1 MHKLVSKSLVLLPKV
16 QIQSLTKTEVAALT
30 QAVVRCQSTAAAAEP
45 SAAAVE
51 RQKKKE
57 KAMQK
62 KAVKSNSFVQNI
74 FRGIVE
80 TEQVFPYPTALDE
93 EQAENLQMLVP
104 IAERVMQ
111 EQNDPLLN
119 DAQESV
125 PEETVQALRELG
137 AFGLQVPVELDGV
150 GLTNTQYARLT
161 EVVGGNDLG
170 VGIFIGAHQ
179 SIGFKGI
186 LLCGTDA
193 QKEQYLPKLATGENF
208 AAFALTE
215 PSSGSDAGSI
225 KTRAEL
231 NKEGT
236 HWILNGGKIW
246 ISNGGI
252 AEIFTVFCKTPITDP
267 ATGTTTEKVS
277 AFIVER
283 AFGGVTHGPP
293 EKKMGIKCSN
303 TAEVYFEN
311 TPVPVENVLSAPGDG
326 FKVAMQILNNGRFGM
341 GAALSGTMRTV
352 IGKACDHATAR
363 VQFGARIDGYGAIQ
377 EKIAKMS
384 MIHYATESMAYMVA
398 GVMDQ
403 GYDDYQLEAAISK
416 IFASEAAW
424 FVTDEA
430 IQVLGGNGFMRS
442 LGLEKVM
449 RDLRIFRIF
458 EGTNDILR
466 LFVALTGIQ
475 YAGGHLRELQ
485 KAISHPISNFG
496 VVLGE
501 VAKRGKGAIGVV
513 NSDQLKDKVH
523 PNLAESAALTCKA
536 IDAYG
541 QAVEKVLIKHGKGI
555 INEQF
560 ILNRLANATIDI
572 YANTCVISRCTKSLN
587 EGVASAYHEEMMA
600 KVWCAEAYKR
610 IEDNLNQLKNPEV
623 LENFKSM
630 AKISEAVCDR
640 NAPVQGNPLGF

>member
-1 MHKLVSKSLVLLPKV
+1 
-16 QIQSLTKTEVAALT
+16 
-30 QAVVRCQSTAAAAEP
+30 
-45 SAAAVE
+45 
-51 RQKKKE
+51 
-57 KAMQK
+57 MQK
-62 KAVKSNSFVQNI
+62 KAVTSNSFVQNV
-74 FRGIVE
+74 FRGMIE
-80 TEQVFPYPTALDE
+80 PTQVFPFPVALDE
-93 EQAENLQMLVP
+93 EQRENLEMLVP
-104 IAERVMQ
+104 IAERVME

-119 DAQESV
+119 DQLESV
-125 PEETVQALRELG
+125 PEDTVNALRELG

-186 LLCGTDA
+186 LLAGTPE
-193 QKEQYLPKLATGENF
+193 QKEQYLPKLATGEQF

-225 KTRAEL
+225 KTRAVL
-231 NKEGT
+231 NEAGT
-236 HWILNGGKIW
+236 HWILNGAKIW

-252 AEIFTVFCKTPITDP
+252 AEIFTVFAKTPIVDP
-267 ATGTTTEKVS
+267 ATGTETEKVS

-283 AFGGVTHGPP
+283 SFGGVTNGPP

-311 TPVPVENVLSAPGDG
+311 VPVPVENVLRQPGDG

-341 GAALSGTMRTV
+341 GAALSGTMRSV
-352 IGKACDHATAR
+352 IQKATDHATQR
-363 VQFGARIDGYGAIQ
+363 VQFGSRIDSYGTIQ

-398 GVMDQ
+398 GTMDS
-403 GYDDYQLEAAISK
+403 GYEDYQLEAAISK

-424 FVTDEA
+424 NVTDEA
-430 IQVLGGNGFMRS
+430 IQVLGGNGFMKA

-485 KAISHPISNFG
+485 AAISNPISNFG
-496 VVLGE
+496 VVLGG
-501 VAKRGKGAIGVV
+501 VTKRGKAAAGLSGGNMLA
-513 NSDQLKDKVH
+513 DQVH
-523 PNLAESAALTCKA
+523 PNLVESSAQISKNVEMF
-536 IDAYG
+536 G
-541 QAVEKVLIKHGKGI
+541 VAVEKLLIKHGKHI

-560 ILNRLANATIDI
+560 LLNRLAQSAIDI
-572 YANTCVISRCTKSLN
+572 YVSTCMVSRCSQSLAN
-587 EGVASAYHEEMMA
+587 NLSSARHEELMT
-600 KVWCAEAYKR
+600 KVFCNEASQR
-610 IEDNLNQLKNPEV
+610 IALNLGALKNSTQ
-623 LENFKSM
+623 LSNFKSM
-630 AKISEAVCDR
+630 AEISKNVCEAEGVL
-640 NAPVQGNPLGF
+640 QGNPLGI

>member
-1 MHKLVSKSLVLLPKV
+1 MHKVGQISKMVVAVPKSQLQLLN
-16 QIQSLTKTEVAALT
+16 TEAAALT
-30 QAVVRCQSTAAAAEP
+30 AVRFQSAQP
-45 SAAAVE
+45 SAAAIE

-62 KAVKSNSFVQNI
+62 KAVHSKSFAQNI
-74 FRGIVE
+74 FRGMIE
-80 TEQVFPYPTALDE
+80 TEQVFPYPIALDE
-93 EQAENLQMLVP
+93 EQRENLEMLVP
-104 IAERVMQ
+104 IAERVME

-119 DAQESV
+119 DQLETV
-125 PEETVQALRELG
+125 PENTIQALRELG

-186 LLCGTDA
+186 LICGNDE
-193 QKEQYLPKLATGENF
+193 QKQKYLPKVATGENF

-231 NKEGT
+231 NEAGT
-236 HWILNGGKIW
+236 HYILNGGKIW

-252 AEIFTVFCKTPITDP
+252 AEIFTVFAKTPVKDE
-267 ATGTTTEKVS
+267 ATGTVTEKVT

-311 TPVPVENVLSAPGDG
+311 TPVPVENVIQNPGDG

-352 IGKACDHATAR
+352 IQKACEHATAR
-363 VQFGARIDGYGAIQ
+363 VQFGSRIDGYGAIQ

-398 GVMDQ
+398 GTMDA
-403 GYDDYQLEAAISK
+403 GYEDFQLEAAISK

-430 IQVLGGNGFMRS
+430 IQVLGGNGYMRA

-466 LFVALTGIQ
+466 LFVALVGIQ

-485 KAISHPISNFG
+485 KAISNPISNFG

-501 VAKRGKGAIGVV
+501 VAKRGKGAVG
-513 NSDQLKDKVH
+513 LGAGTTLAGHVH
-523 PNLAESAALTCKA
+523 PNLSESAALTCKA
-536 IDAYG
+536 VDALG
-541 QAVEKVLIKHGKGI
+541 QSVEKVLIKHGKSI

-572 YANTCVISRCTKSLN
+572 YANSCVLARCTKSLN
-587 EGVASAYHEEMMA
+587 EGIESAHHEEMMA
-600 KVWCAEAYKR
+600 KVWCSQSYDR
-610 IEDNLNQLKNPEV
+610 IMDNLNQLKNPEV
-623 LENFKSM
+623 LDNFKTMS
-630 AKISEAVCDR
+630 KISESVCSKV
-640 NAPVQGNPLGF
+640 APVQGNPLGV